1 MSDWSSDVCSSDLL
15 LRVRAV
21 VVQWVTDLASRVC
34 RVLGTGCR
42 NVFVRPGTYAGTG
55 WVRFEV
61 ATAPRDLDKCRRQTI
76 TMSSAVRGGSS
87 SSPGP
92 GGGPWPAQRA
102 EIGRAHGCTPGTN
115 AKL

>member
-61 ATAPRDLDKCRRQTI
+61 ATAPRDLDQCRRQTI
-76 TMSSAVRGGSS
+76 TMSSAVRGDRQSVVSGM
-87 SSPGP
+87 
-92 GGGPWPAQRA
+92 RA
-102 EIGRAHGCTPGTN
+102 ADRVDLDGRRIIKKKN
-115 AKL
+115 KR